1 MTRIFGIPNCSTVK
15 NARQWLAEHGIDAAF
30 SDFKK
35 TPPTAEDIACWL
47 AHIPA
52 DTLLNRK
59 GTTWRKLDAA
69 AQAQADSTEGLTAL
83 LCAQPSLIKRPVLE
97 YEGRVYVGFK
107 AEQYA
112 AVFHTDGSAA

>member
-15 NARQWLAEHGIDAAF
+15 NARAWLSEHGIDAAF
-30 SDFKK
+30 TDFKK
-35 TPPTAEDIACWL
+35 TPPTAEDIARWRT
-47 AHIPA
+47 HIPA

-69 AQAQADSTEGLTAL
+69 AQAQADSDLSAL

-97 YEGRVYVGFK
+97 HDGRVYVGFN
-107 AEQYA
+107 AAQYA
-112 AVFHTDGSAA
+112 TIFGTGGSDA